1 MKLKVAIAAVAAAV
15 LLALTPYTLNLQ
27 WGWQYNPA
35 NYPKVVSWA
44 GCHAT
49 VAVEP
54 DQSPA
59 HSYYIPQLH
68 TLVVGTHEDSDIPYY
83 AGLFILFHET
93 GHCLQ
98 HESGW
103 LEKQTD
109 IVTVELDADRRA
121 ADLACGMGL
130 DGRQMLVDTFEWAK
144 RVLGYNGDPDHGT
157 LEMRE
162 SQALNAHACDKVVGN

>member
-15 LLALTPYTLNLQ
+15 LLALTPYTLHLE
-27 WGWQYNPA
+27 WGWQYNPT
-35 NYPKVVSWA
+35 NYPKVVEWA

-49 VAVEP
+49 VAIEP
-54 DQSPA
+54 DQSPTS
-59 HSYYIPQLH
+59 SYYVPQLH
-68 TLVVGTHEDSDIPYY
+68 TLVVGTHEDSEIPYY
-83 AGLFILFHET
+83 AGLFILLHET

-103 LEKQTD
+103 LDRQTD
-109 IVTVELDADRRA
+109 IVVVELDADRRG

-130 DGRQMLVDTFEWAK
+130 DGRRILVDTFEWAK
-144 RVLGYNGDPDHGT
+144 QVLGYNGDPNHGT

-162 SQALNAHACDKVVGN
+162 SQALNAHSCDKIVGQ